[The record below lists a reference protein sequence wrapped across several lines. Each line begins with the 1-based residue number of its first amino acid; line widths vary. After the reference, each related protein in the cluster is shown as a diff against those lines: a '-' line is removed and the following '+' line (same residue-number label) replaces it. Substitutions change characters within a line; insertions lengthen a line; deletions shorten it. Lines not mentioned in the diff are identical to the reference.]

1 MYFRAVDH
9 AGRVESFRVLPF
21 VAGRLTSAWGTQVGS
36 TARLLADGV
45 LEPYL
50 AAEAKIR
57 RLGDKHALRI
67 LDVGSAEGMLTS
79 GILARLVTTG
89 AVGDKKL
96 DISLVDIF
104 HGNPA
109 RHFKSPWLRPKI
121 GKIEYIS
128 ADYFEW
134 LDKGNVPGRRRF
146 DFALMS
152 RVVNHRRHCSIGF
165 EQTPCGGNNLAPMHK
180 QIHPHMSDYYYL
192 LSRLL
197 KGRNSERKAASEGI
211 FYPRCTIRPSALLTR
226 SGRSIFEALLDISKV
241 IVINGLDPS
250 PQELTEHL
258 RKYCGPN
265 IAAYDLSPS
274 LRLSTNH
281 VYCISKAHGICPVG
295 EADRIWPRS

>member
-1 MYFRAVDH
+1 
-9 AGRVESFRVLPF
+9 
-21 VAGRLTSAWGTQVGS
+21 
-36 TARLLADGV
+36 
-45 LEPYL
+45 
-50 AAEAKIR
+50 
-57 RLGDKHALRI
+57 
-67 LDVGSAEGMLTS
+67 MLTS
-79 GILARLVTTG
+79 RSCSARDDRSCRRQETG
-89 AVGDKKL
+89 H
-96 DISLVDIF
+96 IF
-104 HGNPA
+104 SEHLHGNPA

-165 EQTPCGGNNLAPMHK
+165 ERKRVRRK
-180 QIHPHMSDYYYL
+180 QFGAHAQADPPHVSDYYYL

-226 SGRSIFEALLDISKV
+226 RWKNIFEALLDISKV

-250 PQELTEHL
+250 P
-258 RKYCGPN
+258 
-265 IAAYDLSPS
+265 
-274 LRLSTNH
+274 
-281 VYCISKAHGICPVG
+281 
-295 EADRIWPRS
+295 RS